1 VSHSNSASV
10 ITIDLRAPARRA
22 LVILPALLAILSA
35 WFVVR
40 WYVGDTVAEYASD
53 NPASAK
59 ELARLA
65 TRWAP
70 GDPFAHWTLGALE
83 EKEFSANN
91 LAATVHEYEIAVT
104 LSPNDYRY
112 WMELGR
118 GLEAAG
124 DNAGGERAL
133 GRAVELAPA
142 YSLPRWY
149 FGNLLLREGK
159 VDEAFRQ
166 LARAGETNPEIRL
179 QVFNLAGQVFGDDV
193 EAIAKAACPSAA
205 VRIQLAINLAGRQKF
220 AEAMRVWSGTQNR
233 NNERELAEELK
244 KQLIATKQFQAAL
257 VVMRDIEPD
266 AGKLPVPEQ
275 FINGGFEAG
284 STLTSSDSFGWS
296 ITSRSQA
303 QIAIDSQAHSGGNSL
318 RIVFRAPTKL
328 ETIPVSQAIVV
339 EPDTQYHFECYA
351 RTNDLITGSPPLIT
365 ILSAADNATL
375 ASSPPMQT
383 GTNDWQQISLDFKTK
398 PKSDGVI
405 VKLSRQPCSEAQVCP
420 IFGTVWYDDF
430 KLQRSGGAA
439 DSRGTTASRKREGNR
454 NGAR

>member
-1 VSHSNSASV
+1 V

-40 WYVGDTVAEYASD
+40 WYVGDTVAEYAAD
-53 NPASAK
+53 NPASAT
-59 ELARLA
+59 EMARLA

-70 GDPFAHWTLGALE
+70 RDPFAHWTLGALKA
-83 EKEFSANN
+83 KEFSANN
-91 LAATVHEYEIAVT
+91 LAEAVHEYEIAVT

-112 WMELGR
+112 WMELGS

-124 DNAGGERAL
+124 DSAGGERAL

-142 YSLPRWY
+142 YSFPRWY

-166 LARAGETNPEIRL
+166 LARAGETDPQIQQ

-193 EAIAKAACPSAA
+193 EAIAQATCPSAA
-205 VRIQLAINLAGRQKF
+205 MRVRLAIYLAGRQKF
-220 AEAMRVWSGTQNR
+220 AEAVRVWSATKNR
-233 NNERELAEELK
+233 NNEDELAAELK
-244 KQLIATKQFQAAL
+244 KQLINAKQFHYAL
-257 VVMRDIEPD
+257 VVMREFEPD
-266 AGKLPVPEQ
+266 TGKLAVPEQ

-284 STLTSSDSFGWS
+284 TTLTSSDSFGWS
-296 ITSRSQA
+296 IVSGPTA
-303 QIAIDSQAHSGGNSL
+303 QMIVDAQAHGGHASL

-328 ETIPVSQAIVV
+328 SVIHVSQVIVV
-339 EPDTQYHFECYA
+339 EPDTQYHFECWA
-351 RTNDLITGSPPLIT
+351 RTSDLSTGSPPLIT
-365 ILSAADNATL
+365 ILSATDNATL
-375 ASSPPMQT
+375 ASSPPLPT
-383 GTNDWQQISLDFKTK
+383 GTNDWQRIALEFKTK

-405 VKLSRQPCSEAQVCP
+405 VKLTRQPCDDASVCP

-430 KLQRSGGAA
+430 NLQRSGGSAG
-439 DSRGTTASRKREGNR
+439 SRRTTASGKREGDR
-454 NGAR
+454 N